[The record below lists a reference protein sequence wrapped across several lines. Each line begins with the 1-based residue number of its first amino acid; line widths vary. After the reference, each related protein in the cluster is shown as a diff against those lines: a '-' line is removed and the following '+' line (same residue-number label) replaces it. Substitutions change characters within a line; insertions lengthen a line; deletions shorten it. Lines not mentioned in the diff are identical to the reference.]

1 MKYFFILLGLMLSY
15 PLFAQEWGTVFP
27 TEKEMAQMDKKMSGK
42 KIIVQN
48 SYYPKSGKLDEVLA
62 LRIVASKLL
71 KEFGF
76 SPGRVLVQRQTMDR
90 SKGKEA
96 EIASIVWLSEY
107 ESLESL
113 KKSYGKLDLYKG
125 ESI

>member
-1 MKYFFILLGLMLSY
+1 
-15 PLFAQEWGTVFP
+15 
-27 TEKEMAQMDKKMSGK
+27 MDKKMSGK
-42 KIIVQN
+42 RIIVQN
-48 SYYPKSGKLDEVLA
+48 FYYPKSGKLDEALS

-76 SPGRVLVQRQTMDR
+76 SPGRVVVQRQTMDI

-96 EIASIVWLSEY
+96 EIAFVVWLSEY

-113 KKSYGKLDLYKG
+113 KKEMNSWSPAQETRFHKEILSKMKLLIDRFKRTSSYVVD
-125 ESI
+125 